1 MYIVSVIDG
10 GKERTFKATA
20 VMMADDEVFFIS
32 KDVHYRVLPHEL
44 IGVIHISYRRSMVSV
59 GQDDLFEEFISDA

>member
-32 KDVHYRVLPHEL
+32 KDIHYRVRPHEL
-44 IGVIHISYRRSMVSV
+44 IGVIHISCRRSMVSI
-59 GQDDLFEEFISDA
+59 GQDDLTDEYFTET